1 MSGRTITGPE
11 IISYTGC
18 IVIGLVGMF
27 YGYQMTRDDFLV
39 GLVPLTTSTLLV
51 VFGALSF
58 RAEHVP
64 SPENTVHEGDAARS
78 LWIAPIIMVA
88 LVAFLFLINILGFML
103 DTAFLILVV
112 MTTSGVR
119 KISTIATTLVTVLG
133 IAFLFQQILGIEL
146 PRGML

>member
-1 MSGRTITGPE
+1 MRGRSITGPE

-27 YGYQMTRDDFLV
+27 YSYQMLRSDVLV
-39 GLVPLTTSTLLV
+39 GLVPLATSSLLV
-51 VFGALSF
+51 VFAGLSF

-64 SPENTVHEGDAARS
+64 SPENTVHEGGAARS
-78 LWIAPIIMVA
+78 LWIAPLIMVA
-88 LVAFLFLINILGFML
+88 LVVFLFLIDILGFML
-103 DTAFLILVV
+103 DTAVLIVIV

-119 KISTIATTLVTVLG
+119 KISTIVITLVAVLG

-146 PRGML
+146 PQGML

>member
-1 MSGRTITGPE
+1 MSGRTITVPE

-27 YGYQMTRDDFLV
+27 YGYQMMRDDVLV
-39 GLVPLTTSTLLV
+39 GLVPLATSSLLV
-51 VFGALSF
+51 VFAGLSF
-58 RAEHVP
+58 QAEHVP

-78 LWIAPIIMVA
+78 LWIAPLIMVA
-88 LVAFLFLINILGFML
+88 LVAFLFLL
-103 DTAFLILVV
+103 DTAVLIVVV

-119 KISTIATTLVTVLG
+119 KISTIAITLVAVLG

-146 PRGML
+146 PQGML